1 MNKYKK
7 INNMKKNVFLLI
19 VLTAI
24 VLTSCKKTKYTPD
37 GPTDIRIHNVS
48 SLTYD
53 SVVISTSVGNNEYGT
68 VNPGAKTEYKRFE
81 KAYPREQVNMYINSV
96 SYEFPP
102 DDSIRVLLQQGKF
115 TFELEVDTA
124 AKSLSIHVIAD
135 APLDDV

>member
-1 MNKYKK
+1 MKK
-7 INNMKKNVFLLI
+7 IVFLSI
-19 VLTAI
+19 VFTAI
-24 VLTSCKKTKYTPD
+24 VLTTCKKDEYTPD

-53 SVVISTSVGNNEYGT
+53 SVVVSTSWGINEYGT
-68 VNPGAKTEYKRFE
+68 VNPGVKTEYKRFE
-81 KAYPREQVNMYINSV
+81 KAYPREQVNMYIDSV

-115 TFELEVDTA
+115 TYELNVDTV
-124 AKSLSIHVIAD
+124 AKSLNIHVIAD

>member
-1 MNKYKK
+1 MKK
-7 INNMKKNVFLLI
+7 IIFLSI

-24 VLTSCKKTKYTPD
+24 VLTSCKKTEYTPD

-53 SVVISTSVGNNEYGT
+53 SVVVINILSESNEYGT
-68 VNPGAKTEYKRFE
+68 VNPGAQTEYKRFE
-81 KAYPREQVNMYINSV
+81 KAYPREQVNMYIDSV

-115 TFELEVDTA
+115 TYELDVDTA
-124 AKSLSIHVIAD
+124 AKSLSIRVTAD

>member
-1 MNKYKK
+1 MNK
-7 INNMKKNVFLLI
+7 ITILSL

-24 VLTSCKKTKYTPD
+24 VLTSCKKTEYTPD

-53 SVVISTSVGNNEYGT
+53 SVVVINTLSESNEYGT
-68 VNPGAKTEYKRFE
+68 VNPGTQTEYKRFE
-81 KAYPREQVNMYINSV
+81 KAYPREQVNMYIDSV

-115 TFELEVDTA
+115 TYQLDVDTV
-124 AKSLSIHVIAD
+124 AKTLSIHVIAD

>member
-1 MNKYKK
+1 MNK
-7 INNMKKNVFLLI
+7 ITFLSI

-24 VLTSCKKTKYTPD
+24 VLTSCKKNEYTPD

-53 SVVISTSVGNNEYGT
+53 SVVVINTLWEENEYGT

-81 KAYPREQVNMYINSV
+81 IAYPKEQVNMYIDSV
-96 SYEFPP
+96 SYNFPP

-115 TFELEVDTA
+115 TYELYVDTA
-124 AKSLSIHVIAD
+124 AMSLSIHVIAD
-135 APLDDV
+135 APLDDI

>member
-1 MNKYKK
+1 MNK
-7 INNMKKNVFLLI
+7 ITFLLI

-24 VLTSCKKTKYTPD
+24 VLTSCNKDEYTPD

-53 SVVISTSVGNNEYGT
+53 SVVVITSWGNNEYGT
-68 VNPGAKTEYKRFE
+68 VNPGAQTEYKRFE
-81 KAYPREQVNMYINSV
+81 KAYPREQVNMYIDSV

-115 TFELEVDTA
+115 TYELDVDTA
-124 AKSLSIHVIAD
+124 AKSISIHVIAD
-135 APLDDV
+135 APLDDI

>member
-1 MNKYKK
+1 MKK
-7 INNMKKNVFLLI
+7 ITFLLI

-24 VLTSCKKTKYTPD
+24 VLTSCKKTEYTPD

-53 SVVISTSVGNNEYGT
+53 SVVVINTSLEENEYGT
-68 VNPGAKTEYKRFE
+68 VNPGAKTEYKRFK
-81 KAYPREQVNMYINSV
+81 KAYPKEQVNMYIDSV
-96 SYEFPP
+96 SYKFPP

-115 TFELEVDTA
+115 TYQLDVDTV
-124 AKSLSIHVIAD
+124 AKSLSINVIAD

>member
-1 MNKYKK
+1 MNK
-7 INNMKKNVFLLI
+7 ITFLSL

-24 VLTSCKKTKYTPD
+24 VLTSCKKTEYTPD

-53 SVVISTSVGNNEYGT
+53 SVLVINTLLESNEYGT
-68 VNPGAKTEYKRFE
+68 VNPGAQTEYKRFE
-81 KAYPREQVNMYINSV
+81 KAYPREQVNMYIDSV

-102 DDSIRVLLQQGKF
+102 DDSLRVLLQQGKF
-115 TFELEVDTA
+115 TYQLDVDTV
-124 AKSLSIHVIAD
+124 AKTLSIHVIAD

>member
-1 MNKYKK
+1 MNK
-7 INNMKKNVFLLI
+7 ITFLSI

-24 VLTSCKKTKYTPD
+24 VLTSCKKNKYTPD

-53 SVVISTSVGNNEYGT
+53 SVVVINSLLESNEYGT
-68 VNPGAKTEYKRFE
+68 VNPGAQTEYKRFE

-96 SYEFPP
+96 SYEFAP
-102 DDSIRVLLQQGKF
+102 DDSVRVLLQQGKF
-115 TFELEVDTA
+115 TYELNVDTVV
-124 AKSLSIHVIAD
+124 KSLSIHVIAD

>member
-1 MNKYKK
+1 MKK
-7 INNMKKNVFLLI
+7 ITFLLL

-24 VLTSCKKTKYTPD
+24 VQTSCNKTEYTPD

-53 SVVISTSVGNNEYGT
+53 SVVIINTLLESNEYGT
-68 VNPGAKTEYKRFE
+68 VDPGAQTEYKRFE

-102 DDSIRVLLQQGKF
+102 DDSVRVLLQQGKF
-115 TFELEVDTA
+115 TYQLNVDTA

>member
-1 MNKYKK
+1 MNK
-7 INNMKKNVFLLI
+7 ITFLSI

-24 VLTSCKKTKYTPD
+24 VLTSCKKNEYTPD

-53 SVVISTSVGNNEYGT
+53 SVVVINTLWEENEYGT

-81 KAYPREQVNMYINSV
+81 IAYPKEQVNMYIDSV
-96 SYEFPP
+96 SYKFPP

-115 TFELEVDTA
+115 TYELDVDTV
-124 AKSLSIHVIAD
+124 AKSLSINVIAD
-135 APLDDV
+135 APLDDI

>member
-1 MNKYKK
+1 MNK
-7 INNMKKNVFLLI
+7 ITILSL

-24 VLTSCKKTKYTPD
+24 VLTSCKKTEYTPD

-53 SVVISTSVGNNEYGT
+53 SVVVINTLMEINEYGT
-68 VNPGAKTEYKRFE
+68 VNPGAQTEYKRFE
-81 KAYPREQVNMYINSV
+81 KAYPREQVNMYIDSV

-115 TFELEVDTA
+115 TYQLDVDTV
-124 AKSLSIHVIAD
+124 AKTISIHVIAD

>member
-1 MNKYKK
+1 MNK
-7 INNMKKNVFLLI
+7 ITFLSI

-24 VLTSCKKTKYTPD
+24 VLTSCKKNNYTPE

-53 SVVISTSVGNNEYGT
+53 SVVVINTLLEINEYGT

-81 KAYPREQVNMYINSV
+81 KAYPREQVNMYIDSV

-102 DDSIRVLLQQGKF
+102 DDSVRVLLQQGKF
-115 TFELEVDTA
+115 TYELNVDTA

>member
-1 MNKYKK
+1 MNK
-7 INNMKKNVFLLI
+7 ITFLSI

-24 VLTSCKKTKYTPD
+24 VLTSCKKAEYTPD
-37 GPTDIRIHNVS
+37 GPSDIRIHNVS

-53 SVVISTSVGNNEYGT
+53 SVVVITSWGNNEYGT
-68 VNPGAKTEYKRFE
+68 VNPGVKTEYKRFE
-81 KAYPREQVNMYINSV
+81 KAYPREQVNMYIDSIF
-96 SYEFPP
+96 YEFPP

-115 TFELEVDTA
+115 TYELDVDTV

>member
-1 MNKYKK
+1 MNK
-7 INNMKKNVFLLI
+7 ITFLSL

-24 VLTSCKKTKYTPD
+24 VLTSCKKTEYTPD

-53 SVVISTSVGNNEYGT
+53 SVLVINTLLESNEYGT
-68 VNPGAKTEYKRFE
+68 VNPGAQTEYKRFE
-81 KAYPREQVNMYINSV
+81 KAYPREQVNMYIDSV

-115 TFELEVDTA
+115 TYQLDVDTV
-124 AKSLSIHVIAD
+124 AKTLSIHVIAD

>member
-1 MNKYKK
+1 MKK
-7 INNMKKNVFLLI
+7 IIFLSI

-24 VLTSCKKTKYTPD
+24 VLTSCKKTEYTPD

-53 SVVISTSVGNNEYGT
+53 SVVVINTDLEINEYGT
-68 VNPGAKTEYKRFE
+68 IDPGEQTEYKRFE

-102 DDSIRVLLQQGKF
+102 DDSVRVLLQQGKF
-115 TFELEVDTA
+115 TYQLDVDTV
-124 AKSLSIHVIAD
+124 AKSISIHVIAD

>member
-1 MNKYKK
+1 MRK
-7 INNMKKNVFLLI
+7 IAFLSIVFTALI
-19 VLTAI
+19 
-24 VLTSCKKTKYTPD
+24 LTSCKKNNYTPD

-53 SVVISTSVGNNEYGT
+53 SVVVINTLLESNEYGT
-68 VNPGAKTEYKRFE
+68 VNPGAQTEYKRFE

-96 SYEFPP
+96 SYEFAP
-102 DDSIRVLLQQGKF
+102 DDSVRVLLQQGKF
-115 TFELEVDTA
+115 TYELNVDTV

>member
-1 MNKYKK
+1 MNK
-7 INNMKKNVFLLI
+7 ITILSL

-24 VLTSCKKTKYTPD
+24 VLTSCKKTEYTPD

-53 SVVISTSVGNNEYGT
+53 SVVVINTLMEINEYGT
-68 VNPGAKTEYKRFE
+68 VNPGAQTEYKRFE
-81 KAYPREQVNMYINSV
+81 KAYPREQVNMYIDSV

-115 TFELEVDTA
+115 TYQLDVDTV
-124 AKSLSIHVIAD
+124 AKTLSIHVIAD

>member
-1 MNKYKK
+1 MNK
-7 INNMKKNVFLLI
+7 ITFLSL

-24 VLTSCKKTKYTPD
+24 VLTSCKKTEYTPD

-53 SVVISTSVGNNEYGT
+53 SILVINTLLESNEYGT
-68 VNPGAKTEYKRFE
+68 VNPGAQTEYKRFE
-81 KAYPREQVNMYINSV
+81 KAYPREQVNMYIDSV

-115 TFELEVDTA
+115 TYELDVDTA

>member
-1 MNKYKK
+1 MNK
-7 INNMKKNVFLLI
+7 ITILSL

-24 VLTSCKKTKYTPD
+24 VLTSCKKTEYTPD

-53 SVVISTSVGNNEYGT
+53 SVVVINTLSESNEYGT
-68 VNPGAKTEYKRFE
+68 VNPGAQTEYKRFE
-81 KAYPREQVNMYINSV
+81 KAYPREQVNMYIDSV

-115 TFELEVDTA
+115 TYQLDVDTV
-124 AKSLSIHVIAD
+124 AKTISIHVIAD

>member
-1 MNKYKK
+1 MNK
-7 INNMKKNVFLLI
+7 ITFLSI

-24 VLTSCKKTKYTPD
+24 VLTSCKKNEYTPD

-53 SVVISTSVGNNEYGT
+53 SVVVINTLWEENEYGT

-81 KAYPREQVNMYINSV
+81 IAYPKEQVNMYIDSV
-96 SYEFPP
+96 SYKFPP

-115 TFELEVDTA
+115 TYELYVDTA
-124 AKSLSIHVIAD
+124 AMSLSIHVIAD
-135 APLDDV
+135 APLDDI

>member
-1 MNKYKK
+1 MKK
-7 INNMKKNVFLLI
+7 IIFLSI

-24 VLTSCKKTKYTPD
+24 VLTSCKKSEYTPD

-53 SVVISTSVGNNEYGT
+53 SVVVINTDLEINEYGT
-68 VNPGAKTEYKRFE
+68 IDPGEQTEYKRFE

-102 DDSIRVLLQQGKF
+102 DDSVRVLLQQGKF
-115 TFELEVDTA
+115 TYQLDVDTV
-124 AKSLSIHVIAD
+124 AKSISIHVIAD

>member
-1 MNKYKK
+1 MNK
-7 INNMKKNVFLLI
+7 ITILSI

-24 VLTSCKKTKYTPD
+24 VLTSCKKTEYTPD

-53 SVVISTSVGNNEYGT
+53 SVVVINTLSESNEYGT
-68 VNPGAKTEYKRFE
+68 VNPGAQTEYKRFE
-81 KAYPREQVNMYINSV
+81 KAYPREQVNMYIDSV

-115 TFELEVDTA
+115 TYQLDVDTV
-124 AKSLSIHVIAD
+124 AKTISIHVIAD
-135 APLDDV
+135 APLDDI